1 MRRYRRCQCD
11 SGGISEITD
20 KRILQRCG
28 AAKSCGVPT
37 ASTRPA
43 CISEIRSQRSASF
56 MSGWTEK
63 SSRPR
68 RATDRSKCA
77 RNCRAQSDR
86 PQRSARPGSAAP
98 DCRARRQR
106 AADADGCRAADCQ
119 DGHRRRPASRTAT
132 ASRPPASLVRK
143 RANSRAGR
151 EGRGS
156 AGRSARYRARSSVTY
171 TRHCAASRCRWPPSA
186 GRKA

>member
-1 MRRYRRCQCD
+1 MWCRQVVRRAD
-11 SGGISEITD
+11 SEHAPGMH
-20 KRILQRCG
+20 QRDPV
-28 AAKSCGVPT
+28 AALGLVHEWVDRKIVTP
-37 ASTRPA
+37 
-43 CISEIRSQRSASF
+43 
-56 MSGWTEK
+56 
-63 SSRPR
+63 SSR
-68 RATDRSKCA
+68 DRSIKV
-77 RNCRAQSDR
+77 RQKLTRAIGST
-86 PQRSARPGSAAP
+86 QRSARPGSAAP